1 MIKLDGTMVATWRR
15 RMDPWCQIPRGRS
28 MMRTMTKTD
37 DSKDC
42 EVPLLRGC
50 RSHGGDEASRGGV
63 RGDSRLQFVGWGH

>member
-1 MIKLDGTMVATWRR
+1 MATSDGSMVSNTAGAFH
-15 RMDPWCQIPRGRS
+15 DEDK
-28 MMRTMTKTD
+28 TKTD